1 MKERASLTIYIY
13 MPQLLKC
20 ISYIFCLCY
29 YLVPMPFTLFAKFQA
44 PPRIISPFLKPKD
57 EDNNN
62 ESKINDSMKAVKK
75 MIGQTGRTRTEK
87 EAER

>member
-1 MKERASLTIYIY
+1 ML
-13 MPQLLKC
+13 
-20 ISYIFCLCY
+20 
-29 YLVPMPFTLFAKFQA
+29 FTLFAKFQA
-44 PPRIISPFLKPKD
+44 PPRIISPFFKPKD

-87 EAER
+87 ETER